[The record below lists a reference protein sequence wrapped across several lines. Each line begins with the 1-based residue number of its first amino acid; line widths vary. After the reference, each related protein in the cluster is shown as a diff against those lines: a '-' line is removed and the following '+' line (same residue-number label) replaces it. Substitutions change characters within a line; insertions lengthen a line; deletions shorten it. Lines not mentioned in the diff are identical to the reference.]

1 MLETVRKGSAELK
14 FRSLMKVCWQ
24 VGALAAVFPV
34 RVEGHEAGSAS
45 TGEKWIQL
53 LLQEGNAAA
62 DMKGQE
68 SKTPQPLSVPAHFCQ
83 ETKDTRP

>member
-45 TGEKWIQL
+45 TGEKWI
-53 LLQEGNAAA
+53 
-62 DMKGQE
+62 
-68 SKTPQPLSVPAHFCQ
+68 
-83 ETKDTRP
+83 